1 MSLFKRKQIRLR
13 ARAQWS
19 IYEQKESRTK
29 TKVEKDSRRI
39 RQVHSV
45 YPRRISELFENLRR
59 QQASLDH

>member
-29 TKVEKDSRRI
+29 TKVEKNSRRI
-39 RQVHSV
+39 RQIHPV
-45 YPRRISELFENLRR
+45 YPRRISELFENLRK
-59 QQASLDH
+59 QQTGLDY